1 MKAMILAAGI
11 GSRLRPMTDHTPKA
25 LVKIN
30 GIPLIEI
37 VIRRLMASGYN
48 EMIINL
54 HHLGGQIKDFVVQQ
68 NYFGQHIEFSDESDK
83 LLDTGGGLQKASWF
97 FNDGQPFLVHN
108 VDIITDLD
116 LDALRLAHMKNKA
129 LATLAVRHRDT
140 SRYFLFDQE
149 QRLKGWTNHKT
160 GETKPMG
167 AALQNT
173 EEIAFSGVQ
182 IVEPEIFQFMKIEG
196 AYSLTHLYLDLC
208 NTHVI
213 KGYVHNNGYWNDV
226 GKHEELSAAEAW
238 FKNKNV

>member
-1 MKAMILAAGI
+1 MLAAGV
-11 GSRLRPMTDHTPKA
+11 GSRLRPLTDHTPKA

-37 VIRRLMASGYN
+37 VIRRMIAAGYN
-48 EMIINL
+48 EIVINL

-68 NYFGQHIEFSDESDK
+68 NYFGQHIEFSDESDA
-83 LLDTGGGLQKASWF
+83 LLDTGGGLQKASYF
-97 FNDGQPFLVHN
+97 FNDGKPFLIHN

-116 LDALRLAHMKNKA
+116 LDALRIAHMKNKA

-149 QRLKGWTNHKT
+149 HRLKGWTNHKT
-160 GETKPMG
+160 GETKPTG

-173 EEIAFSGVQ
+173 QEIAFSGVQ
-182 IVEPEIFQFMKIEG
+182 IVEPGIFQFMHYEG
-196 AYSLTHLYLDLC
+196 AYSLTQLYLDLC

-213 KGYVHNNGYWNDV
+213 KGYVHDNGYWSDV
-226 GKHEELSAAEAW
+226 GKPEELSAAEAW
-238 FKNKNV
+238 FKNKNS